1 MKKWIS
7 NNKLYLIGATIGAI
21 IGWMYWSEV
30 GCSSGTCAITSKPIN
45 STLYGAMMGA
55 LLLGMFKKE
64 KKEISFGTI
73 LLNEQKFIGANL
85 CQHYDLCDEWIIVE
99 GACKGYPERKVSK
112 SGTSLD
118 CTEKIIK
125 LFPDPEGKITFIQ

>member
-21 IGWMYWSEV
+21 IGWIYWSEV

-64 KKEISFGTI
+64 KKEI
-73 LLNEQKFIGANL
+73 N
-85 CQHYDLCDEWIIVE
+85 
-99 GACKGYPERKVSK
+99 P
-112 SGTSLD
+112 
-118 CTEKIIK
+118 
-125 LFPDPEGKITFIQ
+125 